1 MVVWWSGVAGGL
13 EVDSALASFCYMAGI
28 AASIWRLR
36 RRDIQELLKDDE
48 SSLDMYL
55 DVR

>member
-1 MVVWWSGVAGGL
+1 MLVWWSGVAGVL